1 MLNIVSVYR
10 KSDIVFSVVVTPSVG
25 STIFA
30 MDTSEKMG
38 DLQAQQQQTNGA
50 PSKQI
55 VHVRGDS
62 ETELDLLFSVLNS
75 RDQKPPTRSFR
86 DMNLPLSFFRPPD
99 PKPAGCHSR
108 DGSLDVQ
115 HNNGAMSHATHG
127 GPTATMPN
135 VFHSRS
141 HSSPAQLPLSLSV
154 APQTPSGPQQHMK
167 QGSADAGGVD
177 GLRHQQGS
185 WTNGALAQ
193 NASNTFFMK

>member
-1 MLNIVSVYR
+1 
-10 KSDIVFSVVVTPSVG
+10 
-25 STIFA
+25 

-38 DLQAQQQQTNGA
+38 DLQAQQQTSNGGT
-50 PSKQI
+50 SKQI

-99 PKPAGCHSR
+99 PKPSGCHSR
-108 DGSLDVQ
+108 DGSLDAASGLQYTSSV
-115 HNNGAMSHATHG
+115 SHASHG
-127 GPTATMPN
+127 GPTPSMSS

-154 APQTPSGPQQHMK
+154 APPIPAGQQQHIK
-167 QGSADAGGVD
+167 QGSADAGGTD
-177 GLRHQQGS
+177 GLHHQQAA
-185 WTNGALAQ
+185 WTNGVLPQ
-193 NASNTFFMK
+193 NASNKFFMK

>member
-1 MLNIVSVYR
+1 
-10 KSDIVFSVVVTPSVG
+10 
-25 STIFA
+25 

-38 DLQAQQQQTNGA
+38 DLQAQQQQQTNGGT
-50 PSKQI
+50 SKQI

-108 DGSLDVQ
+108 DGSLDGAGGVQ
-115 HNNGAMSHATHG
+115 YTGGLSHTSHG
-127 GPTATMPN
+127 GPMASMPN

-154 APQTPSGPQQHMK
+154 APQTPSGQQQHMK
-167 QGSADAGGVD
+167 QESADAGGVD
-177 GLRHQQGS
+177 GLRHQQS
-185 WTNGALAQ
+185 AWTNGTVAQ
-193 NASNTFFMK
+193 NVGNKFFMKYV